1 MSFKLK
7 LNIYIYNLSLFFYR
21 ISGHVVPKAD
31 IPPPPPQPPIP
42 KMKIK
47 PSLKKGTTKVSTLIK
62 QEKIS
67 QTVSQPVGT
76 STFIKDTSS
85 TQCGLLLK
93 ISHDKSEFVMD
104 RGDKSVRRTFK
115 RSLSSDIQNEEDG
128 ESPSKRNRV
137 SVHSPLKTV
146 IQVCTANQMAKIT
159 KPVTM
164 DVSSNANQPKQVS
177 LLSPATSPVLSQ
189 MQQSNYSVPR
199 SHTYV
204 SPPKGSQDMSS
215 QTRTLAQIK
224 VQTQAAR
231 GVPVQVERQT
241 RTLAQ
246 IKAETR
252 AKIQMRNQ
260 AKPQELNAPTTVKK
274 LTFPNATVARQVPN
288 ILHGRQRNMPSKAPS
303 SPPNPNIPEPPEE
316 TKDGIKLKRSL
327 QICKDVIK
335 KTGGLSYQ
343 VNADGKVKI
352 NTPVSNTEPV
362 IITKQDLK
370 LPASSP
376 LTQSAKSASK
386 VVFANTLTSDNLT
399 NSLPSLPSISGI
411 LPASASLQ
419 TLATSGTE
427 ISGQYVVRVT
437 KPPTLQTQAT
447 TARVVTVPGSNAR
460 FLIPSGIPTT
470 AVGNSSIVQILN
482 SAPGSNL
489 VTMQSLQPSRA
500 SSAPPRNE
508 ANQESVQ
515 VQAVSRSASVGLSSN
530 RVEAGSSQQHLQY
543 LLQQQHQ
550 NQQRQKI
557 LKLQQPVCTETSTSQ
572 SKVADSSS
580 ALGTSTSDG
589 LSELGQQT
597 TVPSSSTSAA
607 KPPTSSVATVSR
619 VIVSSASQ
627 LVSQMKKDA
636 QLGKTLTNQASV
648 VTVPSSTGNGTTRI
662 VLPTAILT
670 SALAG
675 GENANCA
682 CSLKAMIMCKKCGA
696 FCHHD
701 CIGPSKLC
709 VTCLITT

>member
-1 MSFKLK
+1 
-7 LNIYIYNLSLFFYR
+7 
-21 ISGHVVPKAD
+21 
-31 IPPPPPQPPIP
+31 
-42 KMKIK
+42 MKIK
-47 PSLKKGTTKVSTLIK
+47 PALKKSTTKVSTLIK

-67 QTVSQPVGT
+67 QTVSQPVASGGYI
-76 STFIKDTSS
+76 SEAPSS
-85 TQCGLLLK
+85 QSGLLLK
-93 ISHDKSEFVMD
+93 ISHDKSKFVMD
-104 RGDKSVRRTFK
+104 RGDRNVMHPQTLK
-115 RSLSSDIQNEEDG
+115 RSLSSDINVEERE
-128 ESPSKRNRV
+128 ESPSKKTRIATA
-137 SVHSPLKTV
+137 HSPLKTV

-164 DVSSNANQPKQVS
+164 DTIPSVNQPKQVS
-177 LLSPATSPVLSQ
+177 LLSTATSPVLSQ
-189 MQQSNYSVPR
+189 MQQTIYSVPR
-199 SHTYV
+199 PHTYI
-204 SPPKGSQDMSS
+204 SPPKGGSQDMSS

-224 VQTQAAR
+224 VQTNAAR
-231 GVPVQVERQT
+231 GIPVQVERQT

-260 AKPQELNAPTTVKK
+260 AKPQELNASTTVKK
-274 LTFPNATVARQVPN
+274 LTFPSATVGRQVPN
-288 ILHGRQRNMPSKAPS
+288 ILHGRQRNIPSKTPS

-352 NTPVSNTEPV
+352 NNPVSNTEPV
-362 IITKQDLK
+362 PVLKQDPK
-370 LPASSP
+370 PMASAV
-376 LTQSAKSASK
+376 LTQNTKSASK
-386 VVFANTLTSDNLT
+386 LVFNTPASSETMT
-399 NSLPSLPSISGI
+399 TSLPSISGM
-411 LPASASLQ
+411 LPVSSSLQ
-419 TLATSGTE
+419 TLAAGNADS
-427 ISGQYVVRVT
+427 SGQSVVRVT
-437 KPPTLQTQAT
+437 KPPTTLQTQAT
-447 TARVVTVPGSNAR
+447 TARVVSVPGSNAR
-460 FLIPSGIPTT
+460 FLIPSGVSTT

-500 SSAPPRNE
+500 SSAPPQNDI
-508 ANQESVQ
+508 NPTSVQ
-515 VQAVSRSASVGLSSN
+515 VQAVSRSASVGLGNN
-530 RVEAGSSQQHLQY
+530 RVEAGTSQQHLQY

-557 LKLQQPVCTETSTSQ
+557 VRVQQTVFGEASTSQ
-572 SKVADSSS
+572 SKAVDSTPTPEASSTEGASPVVQQTSIIAGTESSS
-580 ALGTSTSDG
+580 NK
-589 LSELGQQT
+589 
-597 TVPSSSTSAA
+597 SAQ
-607 KPPTSSVATVSR
+607 SSVATVSR
-619 VIVSSASQ
+619 VIVSSANQ
-627 LVSQMKKDA
+627 LVSQIKKEA

-648 VTVPSSTGNGTTRI
+648 VTVPSSTGNGTTKI